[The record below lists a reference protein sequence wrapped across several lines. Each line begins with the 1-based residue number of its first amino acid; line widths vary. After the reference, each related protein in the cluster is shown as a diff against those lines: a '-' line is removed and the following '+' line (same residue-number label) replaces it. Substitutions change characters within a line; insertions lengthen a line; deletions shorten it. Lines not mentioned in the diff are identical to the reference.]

1 MSNNTPP
8 RIYNKAGQRVQV
20 QDKSWYTVQASGDAE
35 QRTIEVF
42 VYGEIGYWGITAS
55 QFVQDLRAMDDGV
68 SPVIVAFNSVGGDLF
83 DGLAM
88 HNALSRL
95 GERCTGRI
103 DALAASAAS
112 VAVCGAHKVVIAS
125 NAMLM
130 IHNPWTYAA
139 GDADSFRKVA
149 DVLDQ
154 TMEAIIAAYKSKAPD
169 INEEALRDMV
179 AAETWLTASE
189 AVALGLADEV
199 GDGIQV
205 KACLGQ
211 GSVMQRYQH
220 TPAEL
225 LAQLDDEAVNVLTDC
240 EATPDQSE
248 EAPEPA
254 PELEP
259 HDPTAPVVDSAKLA
273 LMITQRCA
281 ESGISNLVAPLLS
294 STKLE
299 SEEIVQA
306 GLTRAKAVH
315 DLCVAARLPE
325 FSAEYVAAGL
335 DAPAVRAR
343 LFDKIV
349 SSGNGFEID
358 NSLPLNQDPAPKVL
372 AKQPD
377 PPSIWAARQ
386 AAHVGPSKSAK
397 GARA

>member
-1 MSNNTPP
+1 MSKKTRP
-8 RIYNKAGQRVQV
+8 RIYNRAGQRVQV
-20 QDKSWYTVQASGDAE
+20 EDKTWYALQANGEAAE
-35 QRTIEVF
+35 RVIEVF
-42 VYGEIGYWGITAS
+42 VYGEIGAWGITAN

-68 SPVIVAFNSVGGDLF
+68 SPVVAAFNSIGGDLF

-112 VAVCGAHKVVIAS
+112 VAVCGAHRVVIAS

-139 GDADSFRKVA
+139 GDAEDFRKVA

-154 TMEAIIAAYKSKAPD
+154 TMEAIIAAYKAKAPD
-169 INEEALRDMV
+169 IDEVELRRLV
-179 AAETWLTASE
+179 AAETWLTANE

-199 GDGIQV
+199 GDGVKV

-211 GSVMQRYQH
+211 GGVLQRYQH
-220 TPAEL
+220 APAEL
-225 LAQLDDEAVNVLTDC
+225 LAQLD
-240 EATPDQSE
+240 
-248 EAPEPA
+248 EAPEPD
-254 PELEP
+254 PDLEP
-259 HDPTAPVVDSAKLA
+259 VEPPQTPRVVDSTKLA
-273 LMITQRCA
+273 LLITQRCA
-281 ESGISNLVAPLLS
+281 EAGISNLVTPLLN
-294 STKLE
+294 STQLE
-299 SEEIVQA
+299 SEEIVLA
-306 GLTRAKAVH
+306 GLTRAKAVN

-335 DAPAVRAR
+335 DAAAVRAR

-349 SSGNGFEID
+349 GSGKGFEID
-358 NSLPLNQDPAPKVL
+358 NSLPLDNDPAPKVL

-377 PPSIWAARQ
+377 PTSIWAARQ
-386 AAHVGPSKSAK
+386 AAQTGTARGAK
-397 GARA
+397 GARP

>member
-1 MSNNTPP
+1 MSKKARP
-8 RIYNKAGQRVQV
+8 RIYNRAGKRVEV
-20 QDKSWYTVQASGDAE
+20 QDKTWYALQASGEATE
-35 QRTIEVF
+35 RVIEVF
-42 VYGEIGYWGITAS
+42 VYGEIGAWGITAN

-68 SPVIVAFNSVGGDLF
+68 SPVIAAFNSIGGDLF

-112 VAVCGAHKVVIAS
+112 VAVCGAHRVVIAA

-130 IHNPWTYAA
+130 IHNPYTYAGGGA
-139 GDADSFRKVA
+139 EDFRRVA

-154 TMEAIIAAYKSKAPD
+154 TLEAIIAAYKAKAPD
-169 INEEALRDMV
+169 IDDADLRRMV
-179 AAETWLTASE
+179 DAETWLTANE

-199 GDGIQV
+199 GDGIKV

-211 GSVMQRYQH
+211 GAVLQRFQH
-220 TPAEL
+220 APVEL
-225 LAQLDDEAVNVLTDC
+225 VAQLDE
-240 EATPDQSE
+240 P
-248 EAPEPA
+248 PEPD

-259 HDPTAPVVDSAKLA
+259 VDPPLVPPVVDSAKLA
-273 LMITQRCA
+273 LMITQRCTTA
-281 ESGISNLVAPLLS
+281 GISNLVEPLLK
-294 STKLE
+294 STQLE
-299 SEEIVQA
+299 SEEIVLA
-306 GLTRAKAVH
+306 GLARAKAVN

-335 DAPAVRAR
+335 DVAAVRAR

-349 SSGNGFEID
+349 TSGKGFEID
-358 NSLPLNQDPAPKVL
+358 NSLPLADDPAPKVL

-377 PPSIWAARQ
+377 PNSIWAARQ
-386 AAHVGPSKSAK
+386 AAQTGTARGAK

>member
-1 MSNNTPP
+1 MSKQARP
-8 RIYNKAGQRVQV
+8 RIYNRAGKRVEV
-20 QDKSWYTVQASGDAE
+20 QDKTWYALQASGEAIE
-35 QRTIEVF
+35 RVIEVF
-42 VYGEIGYWGITAS
+42 VYGEIGAWGITAN

-68 SPVIVAFNSVGGDLF
+68 SPVIAAFNSIGGDLF

-112 VAVCGAHKVVIAS
+112 VAVCGAHRVVIAA

-130 IHNPWTYAA
+130 IHNPYTYAGGGA
-139 GDADSFRKVA
+139 EDFRRVA

-154 TMEAIIAAYKSKAPD
+154 TLEAIIAAYKAKAPD
-169 INEEALRDMV
+169 IEDAELRRMV
-179 AAETWLTASE
+179 DAETWLTANE

-199 GDGIQV
+199 GDGIKV
-205 KACLGQ
+205 NACLGQ
-211 GSVMQRYQH
+211 GAVLQRFQH
-220 TPAEL
+220 APVEL
-225 LAQLDDEAVNVLTDC
+225 VAQLDE
-240 EATPDQSE
+240 P
-248 EAPEPA
+248 PEPD

-259 HDPTAPVVDSAKLA
+259 VDPPLVPPVVDSAKLA
-273 LMITQRCA
+273 LMISQRCTA
-281 ESGISNLVAPLLS
+281 AGISNLIEPLLN
-294 STKLE
+294 STQLE
-299 SEEIVQA
+299 SEEIVLA
-306 GLTRAKAVH
+306 GLARAKAVN

-335 DAPAVRAR
+335 DAAAVRAR

-349 SSGNGFEID
+349 TSGKGFEID
-358 NSLPLNQDPAPKVL
+358 NSLPLADDPAPKVL

-377 PPSIWAARQ
+377 PNSIWAARQ
-386 AAHVGPSKSAK
+386 AAQTGTAHGAK

>member
-1 MSNNTPP
+1 MSKKARP
-8 RIYNKAGQRVQV
+8 RIYNRAGKRIEV
-20 QDKSWYTVQASGDAE
+20 QDKTWYALQGSGEATE
-35 QRTIEVF
+35 RVIEVF
-42 VYGEIGYWGITAS
+42 VYGEIGAWGITAN

-68 SPVIVAFNSVGGDLF
+68 SPVIAAFNSIGGDLF

-112 VAVCGAHKVVIAS
+112 VAVCGAHRVVIAA

-130 IHNPWTYAA
+130 IHNPYTYAGGGA
-139 GDADSFRKVA
+139 EDFRRVA

-154 TMEAIIAAYKSKAPD
+154 TLEAIIAAYKAKAPD
-169 INEEALRDMV
+169 IDEAELRRMV
-179 AAETWLTASE
+179 DAETWLTANE

-199 GDGIQV
+199 GDGIKV

-211 GSVMQRYQH
+211 GAVLQRFQH
-220 TPAEL
+220 APAEL
-225 LAQLDDEAVNVLTDC
+225 VAQLDE
-240 EATPDQSE
+240 P
-248 EAPEPA
+248 PEPD

-259 HDPTAPVVDSAKLA
+259 VDPPLVPPVVDSAKLA
-273 LMITQRCA
+273 LMITQRCTA
-281 ESGISNLVAPLLS
+281 AGISNLVEPLLN
-294 STKLE
+294 STQLE
-299 SEEIVQA
+299 SEEIVLA
-306 GLTRAKAVH
+306 GLARAKAVN

-335 DAPAVRAR
+335 DAAAVRAR

-349 SSGNGFEID
+349 TSGKGFEID
-358 NSLPLNQDPAPKVL
+358 NSLPLADDPAPKVL

-377 PPSIWAARQ
+377 PNSIWAARQ
-386 AAHVGPSKSAK
+386 AAQTGTARGAK
-397 GARA
+397 GA

>member
-1 MSNNTPP
+1 MSKSAKP
-8 RIYNKAGQRVQV
+8 RIYNRAGKRVEV
-20 QDKSWYTVQASGDAE
+20 KDKTWYAVYASGE
-35 QRTIEVF
+35 STERVIEVF
-42 VYGEIGYWGITAS
+42 VYGEIGAWGITAN

-68 SPVIVAFNSVGGDLF
+68 SPVVAAFNSIGGDLF

-112 VAVCGAHKVVIAS
+112 VAVCGAHRVVIAA

-130 IHNPWTYAA
+130 IHNPYTYAGGGA
-139 GDADSFRKVA
+139 EDFRRVA

-154 TMEAIIAAYKSKAPD
+154 TLEAIIAAYKAKAPD
-169 INEEALRDMV
+169 IDEAELRRMV
-179 AAETWLTASE
+179 DAETWLTANE

-199 GDGIQV
+199 GDGIKV

-211 GSVMQRYQH
+211 GAVLQRFQH
-220 TPAEL
+220 APAEL
-225 LAQLDDEAVNVLTDC
+225 VAQLD
-240 EATPDQSE
+240 E
-248 EAPEPA
+248 EPEPD
-254 PELEP
+254 PDLEP
-259 HDPTAPVVDSAKLA
+259 VDPPQVPPVVDSAKLA
-273 LMITQRCA
+273 LMVSQRCTA
-281 ESGISNLVAPLLS
+281 AGIRNLIEPLLK
-294 STKLE
+294 STQLE
-299 SEEIVQA
+299 SEEIVLA
-306 GLTRAKAVH
+306 GLARAKAIN

-349 SSGNGFEID
+349 TSGKGFEID
-358 NSLPLNQDPAPKVL
+358 NSLPLADDLAPKVL

-377 PPSIWAARQ
+377 PNSIWAARQ
-386 AAHVGPSKSAK
+386 AAQTGTARGAK
-397 GARA
+397 GA

>member
-1 MSNNTPP
+1 MSKKARP
-8 RIYNKAGQRVQV
+8 RIYNRAGQRVQV
-20 QDKSWYTVQASGDAE
+20 QDKTWYAVQASGEAAE
-35 QRTIEVF
+35 RVIEVF
-42 VYGEIGYWGITAS
+42 VYGEIGAWGITAN

-68 SPVIVAFNSVGGDLF
+68 SQVVAAFNSIGGDLF

-112 VAVCGAHKVVIAS
+112 VAVCGAHRVVIAS

-139 GDADSFRKVA
+139 GDAEGFRKIA

-154 TMEAIIAAYKSKAPD
+154 TMEAIIAAYRAKAPD
-169 INEEALRDMV
+169 IDEVELRRLV
-179 AAETWLTASE
+179 AAETWLTANE

-199 GDGIQV
+199 GDGVKV

-211 GSVMQRYQH
+211 GAVLQRFQNA
-220 TPAEL
+220 PAEL
-225 LAQLDDEAVNVLTDC
+225 LAQLDE
-240 EATPDQSE
+240 P
-248 EAPEPA
+248 PEPD

-259 HDPTAPVVDSAKLA
+259 VDPPLVPPVVDSAKLA
-273 LMITQRCA
+273 LMITQRCTA
-281 ESGISNLVAPLLS
+281 AGISNLIEPLLN
-294 STKLE
+294 STQLE
-299 SEEIVQA
+299 SEEIVLA
-306 GLTRAKAVH
+306 GLARAKAVN

-335 DAPAVRAR
+335 DAAAVRAR

-349 SSGNGFEID
+349 TSGKGFEID
-358 NSLPLNQDPAPKVL
+358 NSLPLADDPAPKVL

-377 PPSIWAARQ
+377 PNSIWAARQ
-386 AAHVGPSKSAK
+386 AAQTGTARGAK

>member
-1 MSNNTPP
+1 MSKKTRP
-8 RIYNKAGQRVQV
+8 RVYNRAGKRVSV
-20 QDKSWYTVQASGDAE
+20 QDKTWYTLQASGEAAE
-35 QRTIEVF
+35 RVIEVF
-42 VYGEIGYWGITAS
+42 VYGEIGTWGITAN
-55 QFVQDLRAMDDGV
+55 QFVQDLRVLDDGV
-68 SPVIVAFNSVGGDLF
+68 SPVIAAFNSIGGDLF

-112 VAVCGAHKVVIAS
+112 VAVCGAHRVVIAS

-130 IHNPWTYAA
+130 IHNPYTYVS
-139 GDADSFRKVA
+139 GDAEDFRRVA

-154 TMEAIIAAYKSKAPD
+154 TLEAIIAAYKAKAPD
-169 INEEALRDMV
+169 IDEVELRRLV
-179 AAETWLTASE
+179 ANETWLTAGE

-199 GDGIQV
+199 GDGVTV

-211 GSVMQRYQH
+211 GAVLQRYQH
-220 TPAEL
+220 APAEL
-225 LAQLDDEAVNVLTDC
+225 LAQLDEPS
-240 EATPDQSE
+240 EPD
-248 EAPEPA
+248 

-259 HDPTAPVVDSAKLA
+259 DDPPQTPPVVDSTKLA

-281 ESGISNLVAPLLS
+281 EAGISNLVEPLLS
-294 STKLE
+294 STRLE

-306 GLTRAKAVH
+306 GLTRAKAVN

-325 FSAEYVAAGL
+325 FSVEYVAAGL
-335 DAPAVRAR
+335 DVAAVRAR

-349 SSGNGFEID
+349 SSGKGFEID
-358 NSLPLNQDPAPKVL
+358 NSLPLNNDPAPPVQ

-377 PPSIWAARQ
+377 PTSIWAARQ
-386 AAHVGPSKSAK
+386 AAQSGTAHGAK

>member
-1 MSNNTPP
+1 MSKKTRP
-8 RIYNKAGQRVQV
+8 RIYNRAGKRVQV
-20 QDKSWYTVQASGDAE
+20 QDKTWYALQANGESTE
-35 QRTIEVF
+35 RVIEVF
-42 VYGEIGYWGITAS
+42 VYGEIGAWGITAN

-68 SPVIVAFNSVGGDLF
+68 SPVIAAFNSIGGDLF

-112 VAVCGAHKVVIAS
+112 VAVCGAHRVVIAS

-139 GDADSFRKVA
+139 GDAEDFRKVA

-154 TMEAIIAAYKSKAPD
+154 TMEAIIAAYKAKAPD
-169 INEEALRDMV
+169 IDEEELRRLV

-199 GDGIQV
+199 GDGVTV

-211 GSVMQRYQH
+211 GTVLQRYQH
-220 TPAEL
+220 APAEL
-225 LAQLDDEAVNVLTDC
+225 LAQLDET
-240 EATPDQSE
+240 
-248 EAPEPA
+248 PEPD

-259 HDPTAPVVDSAKLA
+259 DDPPLTPPVIDSAKLA

-281 ESGISNLVAPLLS
+281 ESGISNLIEPLLS
-294 STKLE
+294 STRLE
-299 SEEIVQA
+299 SEEVVQA
-306 GLTRAKAVH
+306 GLTRAKAVN

-325 FSAEYVAAGL
+325 FSVEYVAAGL
-335 DAPAVRAR
+335 DVAAVRAR

-349 SSGNGFEID
+349 SSGKGFEID
-358 NSLPLNQDPAPKVL
+358 NSLPLNNDPAPQVQ

-377 PPSIWAARQ
+377 PTSIWAARQ
-386 AAHVGPSKSAK
+386 AAQSGTAHGAK

>member
-1 MSNNTPP
+1 MSKKARP
-8 RIYNKAGQRVQV
+8 RIYNRAGKRVEV
-20 QDKSWYTVQASGDAE
+20 QDKTWYALQASGEATE
-35 QRTIEVF
+35 RVIEVF
-42 VYGEIGYWGITAS
+42 VYGEIGTWGITAN

-68 SPVIVAFNSVGGDLF
+68 SPVIAAFNSIGGDLF

-112 VAVCGAHKVVIAS
+112 VAVCGAHRVVIAA

-130 IHNPWTYAA
+130 IHNPYTYAG
-139 GDADSFRKVA
+139 GDAEDFRRVA

-154 TMEAIIAAYKSKAPD
+154 TLEAIIAAYKAKAPD
-169 INEEALRDMV
+169 IDDAELRRMV
-179 AAETWLTASE
+179 NAETWLTANE
-189 AVALGLADEV
+189 ALALGLADEV
-199 GDGIQV
+199 GDGIKV

-211 GSVMQRYQH
+211 GAVLQRYQH

-225 LAQLDDEAVNVLTDC
+225 VAQLDE
-240 EATPDQSE
+240 P
-248 EAPEPA
+248 PEPD

-259 HDPTAPVVDSAKLA
+259 VEPPLVPPVVDSAKLA
-273 LMITQRCA
+273 LMITQRCTA
-281 ESGISNLVAPLLS
+281 AGISNLIEPLLN
-294 STKLE
+294 STQLE
-299 SEEIVQA
+299 SEEIVLA
-306 GLTRAKAVH
+306 GLARAKAVN

-335 DAPAVRAR
+335 DAAAVRAR

-349 SSGNGFEID
+349 TSGKGFEID
-358 NSLPLNQDPAPKVL
+358 NSLPLADDPAPKVL

-377 PPSIWAARQ
+377 PNSIWAARQ
-386 AAHVGPSKSAK
+386 AAQTGTARGAK

>member
-1 MSNNTPP
+1 MSKQARP
-8 RIYNKAGQRVQV
+8 RIYNRAGKRVEV
-20 QDKSWYTVQASGDAE
+20 QDKTWYALQASGEATE
-35 QRTIEVF
+35 RVIEVF
-42 VYGEIGYWGITAS
+42 VYGEIGAWGITAN

-68 SPVIVAFNSVGGDLF
+68 SPVIAAFNSIGGDLF

-112 VAVCGAHKVVIAS
+112 VAVCGAHRVVIAA

-130 IHNPWTYAA
+130 IHNPYTYAGGGA
-139 GDADSFRKVA
+139 EDFRRVA

-154 TMEAIIAAYKSKAPD
+154 TLEAIIAAYKAKAPD
-169 INEEALRDMV
+169 IDDAELRRMV
-179 AAETWLTASE
+179 DAETWLTANE

-199 GDGIQV
+199 GDGIKV

-211 GSVMQRYQH
+211 GAVLQRFQH
-220 TPAEL
+220 APVEL
-225 LAQLDDEAVNVLTDC
+225 VAQLDE
-240 EATPDQSE
+240 P
-248 EAPEPA
+248 PEPD

-259 HDPTAPVVDSAKLA
+259 VDPPLVPPVVDSAKLA
-273 LMITQRCA
+273 LMITQRCTA
-281 ESGISNLVAPLLS
+281 AGISNLVEPLLN
-294 STKLE
+294 STQLE
-299 SEEIVQA
+299 SEEIVLA
-306 GLTRAKAVH
+306 GLARAKAVN

-335 DAPAVRAR
+335 DAAAVRAR

-349 SSGNGFEID
+349 TSGKGFEID
-358 NSLPLNQDPAPKVL
+358 NSLPLADDPAPKVL

-377 PPSIWAARQ
+377 PNSIWAARQ
-386 AAHVGPSKSAK
+386 AAQTGTARGAK

>member
-1 MSNNTPP
+1 MSKNAKP
-8 RIYNKAGQRVQV
+8 RIYNRAGKRVEV
-20 QDKSWYTVQASGDAE
+20 KDKTWYAVHASGE
-35 QRTIEVF
+35 STERVIEVF
-42 VYGEIGYWGITAS
+42 VYGEIGAWGITAN
-55 QFVQDLRAMDDGV
+55 QFVQDLRAIDDGV
-68 SPVIVAFNSVGGDLF
+68 SPVVAAFNSIGGDLF

-112 VAVCGAHKVVIAS
+112 VAVCGAHRVVIAS

-139 GDADSFRKVA
+139 GDAEDFRKVA

-154 TMEAIIAAYKSKAPD
+154 TMEAIIAAYKAKAPD
-169 INEEALRDMV
+169 IDEVELRRLV
-179 AAETWLTASE
+179 AAETWLTANE

-199 GDGIQV
+199 GDGVKV

-211 GSVMQRYQH
+211 GAVLQRFQNA
-220 TPAEL
+220 PADL
-225 LAQLDDEAVNVLTDC
+225 LAQLDEEPEADLD
-240 EATPDQSE
+240 
-248 EAPEPA
+248 
-254 PELEP
+254 LEP
-259 HDPTAPVVDSAKLA
+259 VDPPLVPPVVDSTKLA
-273 LMITQRCA
+273 LMVTQRCTA
-281 ESGISNLVAPLLS
+281 AGISNLIEPLLK
-294 STKLE
+294 STQLE
-299 SEEIVQA
+299 SEEVVLA
-306 GLTRAKAVH
+306 GLARAKAIN

-349 SSGNGFEID
+349 TSGKGFEID
-358 NSLPLNQDPAPKVL
+358 NSLPLADDLAPKVL

-377 PPSIWAARQ
+377 PNSIWAARQ
-386 AAHVGPSKSAK
+386 AAQTGTAQSAK

>member
-1 MSNNTPP
+1 MSKTAKP
-8 RIYNKAGQRVQV
+8 RIYNRAGKRVEV
-20 QDKSWYTVQASGDAE
+20 QDKTWYAVHASGEATE
-35 QRTIEVF
+35 RVIEVF
-42 VYGEIGYWGITAS
+42 VYGEIGAWGITAN

-68 SPVIVAFNSVGGDLF
+68 SPVVAAFNSIGGDLF

-112 VAVCGAHKVVIAS
+112 VAVCGAHRVVIAS

-139 GDADSFRKVA
+139 GDAEDFRKVA

-154 TMEAIIAAYKSKAPD
+154 TMEAIIAAYKAKAPAID
-169 INEEALRDMV
+169 EVELRRLV
-179 AAETWLTASE
+179 AAETWLTANE

-199 GDGIQV
+199 GDGVKV

-211 GSVMQRYQH
+211 GAVLQRFQNA
-220 TPAEL
+220 PAEL
-225 LAQLDDEAVNVLTDC
+225 LAQLDELL
-240 EATPDQSE
+240 EPD
-248 EAPEPA
+248 PEP
-254 PELEP
+254 EP
-259 HDPTAPVVDSAKLA
+259 VDPPLVPPVVDSAKLA
-273 LMITQRCA
+273 LMITQRCTA
-281 ESGISNLVAPLLS
+281 AGISNLIEPLLN
-294 STKLE
+294 STQLE
-299 SEEIVQA
+299 SEEIVLA
-306 GLTRAKAVH
+306 GLARAKAVN

-335 DAPAVRAR
+335 DAAAVRAR

-349 SSGNGFEID
+349 TSGKGFEID
-358 NSLPLNQDPAPKVL
+358 NSLPLADDPVPKVL

-377 PPSIWAARQ
+377 PNSIWAARQ
-386 AAHVGPSKSAK
+386 AAQTGTAHSAK

>member
-1 MSNNTPP
+1 MSKSAKP
-8 RIYNKAGQRVQV
+8 RIYNRAGKRVEV
-20 QDKSWYTVQASGDAE
+20 KDKTWYAVHASGE
-35 QRTIEVF
+35 STERVIEVF
-42 VYGEIGYWGITAS
+42 VYGEIGAWGITAN

-68 SPVIVAFNSVGGDLF
+68 SPVVAAFNSIGGDLF

-112 VAVCGAHKVVIAS
+112 VAVCGAHRVVIAS

-139 GDADSFRKVA
+139 GDAEDFRKVA

-154 TMEAIIAAYKSKAPD
+154 TMEAIIAAYKAKAPD
-169 INEEALRDMV
+169 IDEVELRRLV
-179 AAETWLTASE
+179 AAETWLTANE

-199 GDGIQV
+199 GDGVKV

-211 GSVMQRYQH
+211 GAVLQRFQNA
-220 TPAEL
+220 PAEL
-225 LAQLDDEAVNVLTDC
+225 LAQLDE
-240 EATPDQSE
+240 P
-248 EAPEPA
+248 PEPD

-259 HDPTAPVVDSAKLA
+259 VDPPLVPPVVDSAKLA
-273 LMITQRCA
+273 LMITQRCTA
-281 ESGISNLVAPLLS
+281 AGISNLVEPLLS
-294 STKLE
+294 STQLE
-299 SEEIVQA
+299 SEEIVLA
-306 GLTRAKAVH
+306 GLARAKAVN

-349 SSGNGFEID
+349 TSGKGFEID
-358 NSLPLNQDPAPKVL
+358 NSLPLADDPAPKVL

-377 PPSIWAARQ
+377 PNSIWAARQ
-386 AAHVGPSKSAK
+386 AAQTGTAQSAK